1 MGFSGKMLFLSVHGD
16 PLAKLGKIQSGGQN
30 VYVRE
35 VVKALDSLGIAVD
48 VFTHHSDPQV
58 PNREPL
64 GKNSQVIRLPAGHKG
79 FIPKSQMLKLLPR
92 FLNELKEHIGTGNNY
107 TLIHSNYWHS
117 GWVGLQLQKSY
128 GIPRVHTSHSLGIVR
143 KKALDADNPLFSTR
157 LKIEKEVLQK
167 ADKVIA
173 TTPLEQKII
182 ANYYSVK
189 PQKISMVPCGVNTKL
204 FRPSENNKAREILQV
219 DKKIILFVG
228 RFEEN
233 KGLPV
238 LLKALDILK
247 KNHPA
252 TLAEAM
258 LVIVGGDSLDTPP
271 EELSPEKKRY
281 LKFIQEKSLSERII
295 FAGPVQ
301 HKELPSWYSGAWV
314 TVVPSYYE
322 SFGLVAVEAMACG
335 CPVIASR
342 TGGLQQNVLHGKT
355 GLLVEPKNPKDLA
368 IALNYLLKNERAR
381 NEMARQAALHGEKY
395 SWEKTTS
402 DLLAIYK
409 GVADERRN

>member
-258 LVIVGGDSLDTPP
+258 LVIVEIGRAHVRAPFLVLRCLGHG
-271 EELSPEKKRY
+271 SPII
-281 LKFIQEKSLSERII
+281 LRI
-295 FAGPVQ
+295 
-301 HKELPSWYSGAWV
+301 L
-314 TVVPSYYE
+314 
-322 SFGLVAVEAMACG
+322 
-335 CPVIASR
+335 R
-342 TGGLQQNVLHGKT
+342 TGCGRSDGLWMPRDRLPNGRPPAKCAPRQNRSARGAEKPQRP
-355 GLLVEPKNPKDLA
+355 GNSPKL
-368 IALNYLLKNERAR
+368 
-381 NEMARQAALHGEKY
+381 
-395 SWEKTTS
+395 SS
-402 DLLAIYK
+402 D
-409 GVADERRN
+409 E